1 MGNKQ
6 LALLFTC
13 YCIPPFIGMGLFP
26 LLPLYATQF
35 GATRTIVGM
44 SYALMYAAS
53 LLGTLIIGWLGPRV
67 PRKRVFIAG
76 AALGVPAVALLG
88 QATALW
94 QVICL
99 TALVW
104 FCAATTLTLIS
115 VATAAAT
122 DSHNRG
128 KAFTLLALAFPLD
141 GLFGGMVTGYLVS
154 RYSFPVMFLVL
165 GAIWTALPII
175 GLLGFPEPHMAPPA
189 GAPRGVEVRPDRAPG
204 TFRLLMLSSLV
215 TVLGISISRLS
226 IPLSMQEL
234 GFSAGAIASTA
245 TMSGL
250 ATIPMVITL
259 GTLSDRLG
267 HRCVLRLSPL
277 LGIGGATMLIL
288 ARELWQFQLGAS
300 LLTLATAV
308 NGSIGAALAAA
319 LLPPGA
325 VERFL
330 PRFHAMDSTASI
342 IGFGCAGL
350 MLDLLGGAGV
360 YVVAATLAALALPLL
375 GPLPA
380 RVFIR
385 RSRPARPSYLAAPSL
400 PSVAVV
406 DNEMSV

>member
-13 YCIPPFIGMGLFP
+13 YSIPPFIGMGLFP

-288 ARELWQFQLGAS
+288 ARELWQFQLGTS

-385 RSRPARPSYLAAPSL
+385 RSRPARRSYLAAPSL

>member
-288 ARELWQFQLGAS
+288 ARELWQFQLGTS

>member
-1 MGNKQ
+1 MGTNSSPS
-6 LALLFTC
+6 LFTC

-35 GATRTIVGM
+35 GATRTIIGM

-67 PRKRVFIAG
+67 PRKHVFIAG

-122 DSHNRG
+122 DSQYRG

-154 RYSFPVMFLVL
+154 RYSFPLMFLVL

-175 GLLGFPEPHMAPPA
+175 GLLGFPEPQMAPPA

-204 TFRLLMLSSLV
+204 TFR
-215 TVLGISISRLS
+215 
-226 IPLSMQEL
+226 
-234 GFSAGAIASTA
+234 FS
-245 TMSGL
+245 
-250 ATIPMVITL
+250 
-259 GTLSDRLG
+259 
-267 HRCVLRLSPL
+267 C
-277 LGIGGATMLIL
+277 
-288 ARELWQFQLGAS
+288 
-300 LLTLATAV
+300 
-308 NGSIGAALAAA
+308 
-319 LLPPGA
+319 
-325 VERFL
+325 
-330 PRFHAMDSTASI
+330 
-342 IGFGCAGL
+342 
-350 MLDLLGGAGV
+350 
-360 YVVAATLAALALPLL
+360 
-375 GPLPA
+375 
-380 RVFIR
+380 
-385 RSRPARPSYLAAPSL
+385 
-400 PSVAVV
+400 
-406 DNEMSV
+406 